1 MQQLGRITDNKIH
14 KDQKTPTA
22 TSEVLE
28 QKQGLEHGPCIQ
40 HPQRGGQIMQAA
52 PLPMQGTRLPPPPH
66 PGSEQRKPRLGF

>member
-1 MQQLGRITDNKIH
+1 MSSWGKLPTRYKMNKNSA
-14 KDQKTPTA
+14 A

-28 QKQGLEHGPCIQ
+28 QKQGLERGPCIQ

-66 PGSEQRKPRLGF
+66 PGSEQRKPQLVF